1 MPLVRSP
8 STLSLLPTPDQSLS
22 QPHSLHQLDNEHG
35 GTYNSKDAQAIENR
49 AVTPLVFALTL
60 LTSICGFLFG
70 YDTGYISGA
79 LVVIREDLGHALS
92 AQDKELIT
100 SATSLGALVFALLG
114 GPLTDAVG
122 RKWVVAG
129 ANVMFIVGAGIQV
142 GAHSLSV
149 MVAGRFVMGWGVG
162 LASLVAPLYISEM
175 APARYRGRLV
185 VINVLAITAGQL
197 VAYGL
202 AAVLYTAH
210 NGWRWLVAISIV
222 PAAVQMVWFAFM
234 PETPRYLVRSN
245 RLPEARK
252 VLESTYQDSS
262 AAEIDAKLAELVTYN
277 SPEYATGGRGRS
289 SPGRGGVS
297 AALRRWA
304 ADYVELHRVPAHLR
318 ALIITCGLQAIQQL
332 SGFNALMYFSATIF
346 ESVGFQNP
354 TAVSLIVAGTNFVF
368 TLVAFTCIDRVGRRR
383 ILLYTIWGMVAG
395 LLLAAVGF
403 AHLDIDLG
411 GSSHTSASA
420 AGLSGGGWSLLAILA
435 MLFYIAFYACG
446 IGNVPWQQSELF
458 PMSVRGVGTSLATA
472 TNWAGSLLISSTFLS
487 MLQKVTPAGT
497 FAFYGGLC
505 VLGEVFVYYCYP
517 ETANCTLEEVQELLT
532 GGFKI
537 NESVRRNRARRAA
550 ASGSAGGVGQY
561 QRVARDD
568 QEAGDIAVE

>member
-8 STLSLLPTPDQSLS
+8 STVSLLPTPDPNIS
-22 QPHSLHQLDNEHG
+22 QPHSLHQLDNDDEP
-35 GTYNSKDAQAIENR
+35 NSSKDAQAIENR
-49 AVTPLVFALTL
+49 AVNPLVFALTL

-79 LVVIREDLGHALS
+79 LVVIREDLGQVLS

-100 SATSLGALVFALLG
+100 SATSLGALVFALIG

-129 ANVMFIVGAGIQV
+129 ANVMFIVGAVIQV
-142 GAHSLSV
+142 FAQSLSV
-149 MVAGRFVMGWGVG
+149 MVVGRFVMGWGVG

-197 VAYGL
+197 IAYGL
-202 AAVLYTAH
+202 AAVLYTTH

-222 PAAVQMVWFAFM
+222 PAAIQMVWFAFM
-234 PETPRYLVRSN
+234 PETPRYLVRCN
-245 RLPEARK
+245 QLPEARK
-252 VLESTYQDSS
+252 VLESTYQNSS

-277 SPEYATGGRGRS
+277 APEYDTRSRGRS
-289 SPGRGGVS
+289 STGHGRIQS
-297 AALRRWA
+297 ALRRWA
-304 ADYVELHRVPAHLR
+304 EDYIELHRVPSHLR

-346 ESVGFQNP
+346 ESVGFHNP
-354 TAVSLIVAGTNFVF
+354 TAVSLIVAGTNFAF
-368 TLVAFTCIDRVGRRR
+368 TLVAFLCIDRVGRRR

-395 LLLAAVGF
+395 LLLAAVAF
-403 AHLDIDLG
+403 SHLDIDLG
-411 GSSHTSASA
+411 GTKRGSSQA
-420 AGLSGGGWSLLAILA
+420 LSGDGWSLLVIVA

-472 TNWAGSLLISSTFLS
+472 TNWTGSLLISSTFLS

-497 FAFYGGLC
+497 FAFYAGLC
-505 VLGEVFVYYCYP
+505 VLGEVFVYFCYP

-532 GGFKI
+532 GGFRI
-537 NESVRRNRARRAA
+537 GESVRRNKARCAA
-550 ASGSAGGVGQY
+550 ASASAGGGDGEY
-561 QRVARDD
+561 QRIARD
-568 QEAGDIAVE
+568 EEGDISIE